1 VAGNRVAI
9 IGLGIMGRRML
20 ANALLHPRFEISG
33 LWDPSALS
41 VAKAREL
48 MPDAPVASDAAAA
61 MAGADVVYLACPPGP
76 RKAHALAATAAGQG
90 VFMEKPLGTDE
101 AESRD
106 LALRLKAGPLGAVVN
121 FTQASSRG
129 FEELRRA
136 IDAGETGELMG
147 IDIVVTYPAWPR
159 AWQIE
164 ADWLRLRAEGGYT
177 REVISHFLF
186 LAGRFLGPLRLCAAA
201 PRHPADPTL
210 CELDM
215 LARLETADGRPVN
228 VLGTTGGKQP
238 ACSSGW
244 RRIDL
249 GWVAVLVRRRHP
261 VSRHVDR
268 HTHCQ
273 QVTGRQAEH
282 ALERAAQV
290 GRTREPGCM
299 GGFGQTAA
307 GSDRSHHGGHA
318 PPQTV
323 AAERQA
329 QLRVEARP
337 EARR

>member
-1 VAGNRVAI
+1 VAGNRMAI

-20 ANALLHPRFEISG
+20 ANALVHPRFEISG

-48 MPDAPVASDAAAA
+48 MPQTPIAADAAAA

-76 RKAHALAATAAGQG
+76 RKAHALAAMAAGQG

-106 LALRLKAGPLGAVVN
+106 LVARLKTGPLGTVVN

-136 IDAGETGELMG
+136 IEAGETGELIG
-147 IDIVVTYPAWPR
+147 VDIVVTYPAWPR

-186 LAGRFLGPLRLCAAA
+186 LASRFLGPLRLCAAS
-201 PRHPADPTL
+201 PRYPVDPKL

-215 LARLETADGRPVN
+215 LARLETANGRPVN
-228 VLGTTGGKQP
+228 VLGTTGGQQP
-238 ACSSGW
+238 DRQEVTVKGTRASYQFREFYQLW
-244 RRIDL
+244 RSDGGPWTEAIDWTHEDPRTSAL
-249 GWVAVLVRRRHP
+249 QRQLTELDKWLQGQPHRLATVEEALDVQVLIEGMLA
-261 VSRHVDR
+261 
-268 HTHCQ
+268 
-273 QVTGRQAEH
+273 GR
-282 ALERAAQV
+282 
-290 GRTREPGCM
+290 
-299 GGFGQTAA
+299 
-307 GSDRSHHGGHA
+307 
-318 PPQTV
+318 
-323 AAERQA
+323 
-329 QLRVEARP
+329 
-337 EARR
+337 